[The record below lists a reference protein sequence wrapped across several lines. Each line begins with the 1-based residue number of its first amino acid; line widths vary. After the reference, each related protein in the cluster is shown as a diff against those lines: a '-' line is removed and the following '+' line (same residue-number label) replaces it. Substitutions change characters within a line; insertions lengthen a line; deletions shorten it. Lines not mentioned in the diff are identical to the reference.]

1 MAENWTLRDAFAHF
15 DGARARNPRWAWSAR
30 SPDGRTVVVTLWKD
44 QISDDGNAVIAH
56 YGGETG
62 KLRLGNKDRVE
73 NLIWARERCDGLFRA
88 VMIVAKDIKARPRSI
103 AKCYPE
109 KTLVMKLISLDEH
122 TGEFRAES
130 VSR

>member
-1 MAENWTLRDAFAHF
+1 MAENWTLANAFADF

-30 SPDGRTVVVTLWKD
+30 SPDGRTVVITHWED
-44 QISDDGNAVIAH
+44 RISDDGNTVT
-56 YGGETG
+56 YYDPGETRR
-62 KLRLGNKDRVE
+62 LRHGNKDRIK
-73 NLIWARERCDGLFRA
+73 NLIWARDNCDGLFRV
-88 VMIVAKDIKARPRSI
+88 VMVAAKDTKARPRST
-103 AKCYPE
+103 AKRYPE